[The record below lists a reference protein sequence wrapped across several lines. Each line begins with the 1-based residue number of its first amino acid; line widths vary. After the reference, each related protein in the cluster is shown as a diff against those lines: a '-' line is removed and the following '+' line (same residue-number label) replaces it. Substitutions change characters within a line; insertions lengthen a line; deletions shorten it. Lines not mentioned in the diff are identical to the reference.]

1 MIEPIMTTH
10 KAFIIVGSL
19 VVLVGLTF
27 VVPARVVGINTHK
40 EAPLV
45 LKNPS
50 ELGALSEDRDGNNIP
65 DWRDL
70 ALNSM
75 SSTTKEA
82 VSNVKVSVAS
92 KARLADPN
100 NLTSSFSKNIYV
112 ASTYAK
118 KNGGLTEPQKQEL
131 VDSILAEESKK
142 IVVKEYTTSD
152 LHIAKTESIASKKAY
167 GNALGLLLK
176 KADAYRLGSSDGAV
190 MQAFNV
196 KQDESVLQSLVIKRN
211 NIDRILE
218 SLHTMSVPSSA
229 APSHLLL
236 INKLSAYRVEIDSLS
251 KAKDDPVRAT
261 IAFSSYGTVVQSLL
275 TAMALTGK
283 YFITE
288 NITFSKGEPG
298 FLLISG
304 YTK

>member
-1 MIEPIMTTH
+1 MR
-10 KAFIIVGSL
+10 S
-19 VVLVGLTF
+19 
-27 VVPARVVGINTHK
+27 R
-40 EAPLV
+40 
-45 LKNPS
+45 
-50 ELGALSEDRDGNNIP
+50 
-65 DWRDL
+65 
-70 ALNSM
+70 
-75 SSTTKEA
+75 
-82 VSNVKVSVAS
+82 
-92 KARLADPN
+92 
-100 NLTSSFSKNIYV
+100 
-112 ASTYAK
+112 
-118 KNGGLTEPQKQEL
+118 
-131 VDSILAEESKK
+131 
-142 IVVKEYTTSD
+142 
-152 LHIAKTESIASKKAY
+152 
-167 GNALGLLLK
+167 
-176 KADAYRLGSSDGAV
+176 RLGSSDGAV